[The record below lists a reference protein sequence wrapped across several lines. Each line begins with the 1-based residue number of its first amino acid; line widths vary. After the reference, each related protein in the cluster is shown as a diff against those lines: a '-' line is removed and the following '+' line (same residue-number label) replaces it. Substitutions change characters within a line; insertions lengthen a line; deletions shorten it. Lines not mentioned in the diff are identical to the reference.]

1 MRHLQRSSLTAILRL
16 QLPSAVQREVE
27 RLLHATV
34 SAVLE
39 RELRTRDFLAEVAAR
54 EAAVVR

>member
-1 MRHLQRSSLTAILRL
+1 MLRL
-16 QLPSAVQREVE
+16 RLPAATQREAE

-39 RELRTRDFLAEVAAR
+39 RELRTRDFLDEVALHIAPAGAEVVPGTPA
-54 EAAVVR
+54 